1 VRRDCT
7 VHGFRSSFAD
17 WCTEATSFPT
27 EAREMALA
35 HAVGSKVEE
44 AYRRTDLFERR
55 RLLADR
61 WAAFCS
67 GAGGDVVPLRR
78 DA

>member
-1 VRRDCT
+1 
-7 VHGFRSSFAD
+7 
-17 WCTEATSFPT
+17 
-27 EAREMALA
+27 MALA